1 MTRRPRIN
9 TVEEADAA
17 MANLGWLRT
26 QATPNAAVRE
36 LWDCA
41 TALRAEIYRLQK
53 LLGQDGDGKWQRK
66 VNK

>member
-1 MTRRPRIN
+1 MTRRPRIL
-9 TVEEADAA
+9 TVEQADAA
-17 MANLGWLRT
+17 MERLAWLRA
-26 QATPNAAVRE
+26 QGSPNAAVRE